1 MHISNLEATGN
12 LSILSIGNWP
22 GSKSQKTLYN
32 RRVDKSLPSLNLT
45 QRHQSELPVETPF
58 TQKSSLPLLSVISDY
73 ISYYASAET
82 HTARAKRYDLNHFI
96 QFIAQS
102 CGKIV
107 EDLGLSDWTYQE
119 TQNFVEY
126 RLQLGEA
133 PATASRRLA
142 TIKHLGRTLAERF
155 PGFINPAREVKAPS
169 SPTQKPKGLSGD
181 EVELLRQAALE
192 LEDQTREE
200 FTGLRNRFLIEMLLN
215 TGLRADEVR
224 LLVVGQITPDRQW
237 IKNVRTKGKKFR
249 DVYVDSKL
257 RTLLEVYLV
266 QREDQLIIKIPGYL
280 GLTPAERDR
289 VPLLVSFR
297 EINVLKPSTF
307 GLAPKTIWRIVSETG
322 LRAAVINGEPMDSLH
337 PHKLRHTFAHGLL
350 DSSNDIRLVAQ
361 ALGHSDV
368 RTTMRY
374 TERANTEVAEAI
386 EKMVRKERT
395 S

>member
-1 MHISNLEATGN
+1 VEKAVPSINQSFRGREPKRVERTAAHELSLSHI
-12 LSILSIGNWP
+12 
-22 GSKSQKTLYN
+22 
-32 RRVDKSLPSLNLT
+32 
-45 QRHQSELPVETPF
+45 
-58 TQKSSLPLLSVISDY
+58 ISDY
-73 ISYYASAET
+73 INYYASADT
-82 HTARAKRYDLNHFI
+82 HTARAKRYDLNHFLL
-96 QFIAQS
+96 FIAQS
-102 CGKIV
+102 CGTKV
-107 EDLGLSDWTYQE
+107 EELLLTDWTYQQ

-133 PATASRRLA
+133 PATVSRRLA
-142 TIKHLGRTLAERF
+142 TVKHLGRTLAERF
-155 PGFINPAREVKAPS
+155 PGFVNPAREVKSPS
-169 SPTQKPKGLSGD
+169 SPIQKPKGLSTED
-181 EVELLRQAALE
+181 VTLLRQAAME

-224 LLVVGQITPDRQW
+224 LLVVGQVTPDRQW

-249 DVYVDSKL
+249 DVYIDTKL
-257 RTLLEVYLV
+257 RTLLEVYLA
-266 QREDQLIIKIPGYL
+266 QREDQLLIKIPGYL

-289 VPLLVSFR
+289 IPLLVSFR

-322 LRAAVINGEPMDSLH
+322 LRASILAGEPMESLH

-350 DSSNDIRLVAQ
+350 ESSNDIRLVAQ

-374 TERANTEVAEAI
+374 TERVNEEMAEAI
-386 EKMVRKERT
+386 ERMVNKNQQGKR
-395 S
+395 

>member
-1 MHISNLEATGN
+1 M
-12 LSILSIGNWP
+12 
-22 GSKSQKTLYN
+22 
-32 RRVDKSLPSLNLT
+32 KSLITIGDINSYSQDRGRFDAT
-45 QRHQSELPVETPF
+45 
-58 TQKSSLPLLSVISDY
+58 LPLLSVVSDY

-82 HTARAKRYDLNHFI
+82 HTARAKRYDLDHFT

-102 CGKIV
+102 CGKKI
-107 EDLGLSDWTYQE
+107 EDLLLINWTYQE

-133 PATASRRLA
+133 PATVSRRLA

-155 PGFINPAREVKAPS
+155 PGFVNPAREVKSPS
-169 SPTQKPKGLSGD
+169 TPIQKPKGLSPE
-181 EVELLRQAALE
+181 EVNLLRQAALE

-224 LLVVGQITPDRQW
+224 LLVVGQVTTDKQW

-249 DVYVDSKL
+249 DVYIDTKL
-257 RTLLEVYLV
+257 RTLFEVYLA

-280 GLTPAERDR
+280 GLTPAERER
-289 VPLLVSFR
+289 IPLLVSFR
-297 EINVLKPSTF
+297 DINVLKPSSF

-322 LRAAVINGEPMDSLH
+322 LRASIIAGEPLESLH

-374 TERANTEVAEAI
+374 TERANEEVAEAI
-386 EKMVRKERT
+386 EKMVSKTQRPDR
-395 S
+395 